1 MQGGKR
7 GETGVNGSG
16 ADGPQDMRLYRH
28 VAWRIIPYLF
38 LCYIFNYLD
47 RTNVGFAKLE
57 MLDDLRMSETAY
69 GFGAGVFFIGY
80 VAFGVPS
87 NLAMQR
93 IGARRWLGLIMVLWG
108 LLSAALMF
116 AETPG
121 QFYVLRFLTGAAE
134 SGFFPGVVLYLTRWF
149 PGPERGKAM
158 ALFMAAIPL
167 SGVLGSPLSGWILA
181 HFQHGSGGLAAWQ
194 WLFLIQGL
202 PTALLGAGIF
212 LILTDTI
219 GSAGWLSPEQKKT
232 LEAALDADGDANP
245 SPRAT
250 GFRQV
255 FINPAVWALGLT
267 YFCIQSG
274 VYAINF
280 WLPTILK
287 SAGLQGAQ
295 EIGWIGAIPYAFAMI
310 CMILVGRSADR
321 LQERRWHLAGPM
333 LLGGLG
339 LLMAGAFAH
348 APWLAVVGM
357 TFGAMGSLTGLPMF
371 WPLAGDRLSAG
382 AAVTAIALINSL
394 GQIAGF
400 VSPYFVGWIKDRTN
414 DTDVALYL
422 LGALLIVGAMLA
434 LAQKPRRA

>member
-1 MQGGKR
+1 M
-7 GETGVNGSG
+7 NGTRTDRSRD
-16 ADGPQDMRLYRH
+16 AHLCRY

-69 GFGAGVFFIGY
+69 GFGAGIFFIGY

-93 IGARRWLGLIMVLWG
+93 IGARRWLGIIMVLWG

-158 ALFMAAIPL
+158 SLFMAAIPL
-167 SGVLGSPLSGWILA
+167 SGVVGSPLSGWILA

-202 PTALLGAGIF
+202 PTVVLGAGIF
-212 LILTDTI
+212 LVLTDTI
-219 GSAGWLSPEQKKT
+219 GGAGWLSLEQKKT
-232 LEAALDADGDANP
+232 LEAALPDDGAAP
-245 SPRAT
+245 SAPT
-250 GFRQV
+250 TDFRHV
-255 FINPAVWALGLT
+255 FKSPVVWALGLT

-287 SAGLQGAQ
+287 SVGLQGAQ

-348 APWLAVVGM
+348 APWLAVIGM
-357 TFGAMGSLTGLPMF
+357 TFGAMGALTGLPMF

-400 VSPYFVGWIKDRTN
+400 VSPYFVGWIRDATHG
-414 DTDVALYL
+414 TDVALYL
-422 LGALLIVGAMLA
+422 LAALLIVGAMLA